1 MKVIKMKRS
10 DASEQAE
17 LTEKLRKA
25 SDAYYEGT
33 PIMENL
39 EFDRLRDELAFLER
53 KSGFAYDSS
62 PNIRVGAEVLPEK
75 RKVRHEYPMFPLDR
89 IKFIEGEKLHAFLG
103 DREGVL
109 SLKLDG
115 MIVAATYED
124 GRLVRAATRGDGQ
137 IGQDVTHN
145 AIYFEGL
152 PAVIPY
158 KKKLIVQ
165 GEAVMPFTEFERI
178 NEKIRERNARM
189 LLEAD
194 DPDDVSG
201 DLLEPYANARDLAYA
216 TVQLLDSRKSRRRRI
231 EFYAYG
237 VVYPFPA
244 AGKKSNDLLALYEWL
259 EKQGFYTVSRWPVDR
274 ENVTRT
280 AINIGRNVIK
290 DLPYPTDGLV
300 LTYRDRAY
308 AESLGQIG
316 HFDRG
321 AVAYKWS
328 EELEETTV
336 KEVIWSVGK
345 EGEITPEAEF
355 EKPVFLGLG
364 SDVCRASLVN
374 LSAAENMPVFGGDC
388 TAVCGTGSCV
398 YVGLANVIPKIFY
411 STEGHLEIPGACPAC
426 GKPVRIIAHA
436 RKGLPDIKRVFC
448 LNPDCPRTV
457 HGLHGEGRTGH

>member
-1 MKVIKMKRS
+1 MKVIKMKKS

-17 LTEKLRKA
+17 LTEKIRKA
-25 SDAYYEGT
+25 SDAYYEGA

-39 EFDRLRDELAFLER
+39 EFDRLRDELAVLER

-62 PNIRVGAEVLPEK
+62 PNIRIGAEVLPEK
-75 RKVRHEYPMFPLDR
+75 RKVRHEYPMFPLDK

-109 SLKLDG
+109 TLKLDG

-145 AIYFEGL
+145 AICFEGL

-201 DLLEPYANARDLAYA
+201 DLLEPYANARDLACA
-216 TVQLLDSRKSRRRRI
+216 TVQLLDSRRSRRRRI

-259 EKQGFYTVSRWPVDR
+259 EKQGFNKEHIAGIYDYHSIRAGMPIC
-274 ENVTRT
+274 T
-280 AINIGRNVIK
+280 A
-290 DLPYPTDGLV
+290 TDAASIFNAL
-300 LTYRDRAY
+300 L
-308 AESLGQIG
+308 ESSGSFQI
-316 HFDRG
+316 
-321 AVAYKWS
+321 
-328 EELEETTV
+328 LN
-336 KEVIWSVGK
+336 
-345 EGEITPEAEF
+345 
-355 EKPVFLGLG
+355 L
-364 SDVCRASLVN
+364 N
-374 LSAAENMPVFGGDC
+374 LSPIH
-388 TAVCGTGSCV
+388 SCV
-398 YVGLANVIPKIFY
+398 HRLTKVSSESVITLLIR
-411 STEGHLEIPGACPAC
+411 SSG
-426 GKPVRIIAHA
+426 
-436 RKGLPDIKRVFC
+436 
-448 LNPDCPRTV
+448 
-457 HGLHGEGRTGH
+457 